1 MMNTNA
7 NAILLLTSHFSRS
20 GGGADAKPLTPAEW
34 GRFAFW
40 LHEQKQTPARLL
52 DADAMLLLAGW
63 HDKTVTL
70 ERVVSLLGRGH
81 ALALALEKWTRV
93 GIWVLTRSDAEYPR
107 LLKQRLRGNAPA
119 VFYGCGN
126 KALLNA
132 ASVAV
137 VGSRNVGEDDLAD
150 SHILGQRIALS
161 GHAVVSGGARGVDE
175 AAMLGGLEQGG
186 TAIGVLADSLFAAA
200 TSRKWRGGLM
210 SGDLVLVSPYYPEAS
225 FNAGNAMG
233 RNKHIYCLSSAAI
246 VVHSGDKGGT
256 WSGAEENLK
265 KAWAPLWTKPTKDKA
280 AANGRL
286 VDMGA
291 SWLPMPVAEFDVMAL
306 RSAVENGATSTQTES
321 VFRIADDADLV
332 GYDVLETCDVVAAV
346 ANDVAITRDERP
358 PTDESLF
365 RSNFEQR
372 DAMLAEESS
381 NEQDVLVETTQ
392 VGLATRFQK
401 PAGPELSFYDLFL
414 IKLGSFPHSVTASE
428 LSEEWHVPRKLVDEW
443 LARAV
448 DEGVMVPS
456 GKKPVKYHFNDTV
469 LIK

>member
-40 LHEQKQTPARLL
+40 LHEQKETPARLL
-52 DADAMLLLAGW
+52 EADAKLLLAAW
-63 HDKTVTL
+63 HDKTVSQ

-81 ALALALEKWTRV
+81 ALALALEKWTRAGV
-93 GIWVLTRSDAEYPR
+93 WVLTRSDAEYPR

-119 VFYGCGN
+119 VLYGCGN
-126 KALLNA
+126 KALLNSV
-132 ASVAV
+132 SVAV

-150 SHILGQRIALS
+150 AHVLGQRIASS

-175 AAMLGGLEQGG
+175 AAMLGGLGQGG
-186 TAIGVLADSLFAAA
+186 TAIGVLADSLLSAA
-200 TSRKWRGGLM
+200 TSKKWRGGLM

-233 RNKHIYCLSSAAI
+233 RNKHIYCLSSASI
-246 VVHSGDKGGT
+246 VVHSGEKGGT

-265 KAWAPLWTKPTKDKA
+265 KAWAPLWIKPTQDKA

-286 VDMGA
+286 VGMGA

-306 RSAVENGATSTQTES
+306 RSEVNDGATSTQTNS
-321 VFRIADDADLV
+321 MFRIAESADLV
-332 GYDVLETCDVVAAV
+332 GYDALENSDEVAIV
-346 ANDVAITRDERP
+346 SDDVAVTRAERSPADEP
-358 PTDESLF
+358 PS
-365 RSNFEQR
+365 FEQR
-372 DAMLAEESS
+372 DAMPVEVVTK
-381 NEQDVLVETTQ
+381 EQGVLMETAQVVEGVSAVPQ
-392 VGLATRFQK
+392 NSV
-401 PAGPELSFYDLFL
+401 GPELSFYDLFL
-414 IKLGSFPHSVTASE
+414 IKLASLPYGVTASE

-443 LARAV
+443 LSRAV
-448 DEGVMVPS
+448 NEGVMVPS
-456 GKKPVKYHFNDTV
+456 GKRPVKYHFNGAI

>member
-20 GGGADAKPLTPAEW
+20 GGGADDKPLTPAEW

-40 LHEQKQTPARLL
+40 LHQQRQTPARLL

-63 HDKTVTL
+63 HDKTITL
-70 ERVVSLLGRGH
+70 ERIVSLLGRGH

-119 VFYGCGN
+119 VLYGCGN

-137 VGSRNVGEDDLAD
+137 VGSRNAGEDDLAD
-150 SHILGQRIALS
+150 SHMLGQRIALS
-161 GHAVVSGGARGVDE
+161 GHAIVSGGARGVDE
-175 AAMLGGLEQGG
+175 AAMLGGLEHGG

-200 TSRKWRGGLM
+200 TSRKWRKALM

-265 KAWAPLWTKPTKDKA
+265 KAWTPLWTKPTKDKA

-286 VDMGA
+286 VEMGA
-291 SWLPMPVAEFDVMAL
+291 SWVPMPVSELNVMAL
-306 RSAVENGATSTQTES
+306 RSAMQDNARSTQKES
-321 VFRIADDADLV
+321 VFRVADDANLV
-332 GYDVLETCDVVAAV
+332 GHEVLETCDVVAAV
-346 ANDVAITRDERP
+346 ASDAAVIRDNGA

-392 VGLATRFQK
+392 VGLATGFQK
-401 PAGPELSFYDLFL
+401 PAGSELSFYDLFL
-414 IKLGSFPHSVTASE
+414 MKLGSFPHGVTASE

-448 DEGVMVPS
+448 DDGVMVPS
-456 GKKPVKYHFNDTV
+456 GKKPVKYHFNGAV
-469 LIK
+469 LIN